1 MEHLVNSGRDLVT
14 QLIEHMTCLQLSQGL
29 QSNQQIM
36 QVVYHAK
43 QSMCASHKT
52 SLSMFSSLGL
62 PQSIHSHEVHINN
75 LQEVVQSAG
84 MHPDAIFT
92 QWPNFSM
99 CEGSGAFKKIMGITL
114 ECAFFFACTLCQM
127 ATNISKV
134 EILDITLYRN

>member
-1 MEHLVNSGRDLVT
+1 
-14 QLIEHMTCLQLSQGL
+14 
-29 QSNQQIM
+29 
-36 QVVYHAK
+36 
-43 QSMCASHKT
+43 
-52 SLSMFSSLGL
+52 MFSSLGL

-99 CEGSGAFKKIMGITL
+99 CEGSGAFKKIMSNTL
-114 ECAFFFACTLCQM
+114 ECAFFFAFTLCQM